1 MKTPSDQKHGNMKN
15 YISTLLPR
23 ITINLKHTPT
33 VATAMIL
40 YEQLVVAKLTWTT
53 LALLDPGSKRLMEV
67 LVLLECDRCPQLSGQ
82 DQFSPRC
89 DLAGQGCR
97 SARG

>member
-1 MKTPSDQKHGNMKN
+1 MTFDQKHGNMKN
-15 YISTLLPR
+15 NISTLLPR

-40 YEQLVVAKLTWTT
+40 YEQLFVTKLTWTT

-67 LVLLECDRCPQLSGQ
+67 FVLLECDRCPQLGGQ
-82 DQFSPRC
+82 DQFSPRG

-97 SARG
+97 SARD